1 MGRQGG
7 EPGGS
12 GQRIWSRERRF
23 ALCGVALGANAE
35 ATNDRS
41 GESMILTVE
50 TQFTLTSAG
59 DLMRDIRAGLWQTL
73 ERKSAMSGK
82 PFPAG
87 SNVVM
92 VTYLSDGEQ
101 LS

>member
-1 MGRQGG
+1 
-7 EPGGS
+7 
-12 GQRIWSRERRF
+12 
-23 ALCGVALGANAE
+23 
-35 ATNDRS
+35 
-41 GESMILTVE
+41 MILTVE
-50 TQFTLTSAG
+50 IQFTLTSAG

-101 LS
+101 LSGAVHLEELPESVRKNVEDGATWME